1 MVNCIKVGK
10 SNIYVD
16 NSNIDD
22 IIYVKN
28 LKEGSN
34 MKLHERIKKLRTNL
48 HLSQEYVA
56 KILGVNRNA
65 IVEIEAGKRKVS
77 AEELGK
83 LGELFKVSTDELL
96 NGRQVEM
103 PTTMF
108 ARKFEE
114 LDEAD
119 QKEILNLIEFKRMMK
134 GRM

>member
-1 MVNCIKVGK
+1 
-10 SNIYVD
+10 
-16 NSNIDD
+16 
-22 IIYVKN
+22 
-28 LKEGSN
+28 

-103 PTTMF
+103 PITMF

-134 GRM
+134 ERM